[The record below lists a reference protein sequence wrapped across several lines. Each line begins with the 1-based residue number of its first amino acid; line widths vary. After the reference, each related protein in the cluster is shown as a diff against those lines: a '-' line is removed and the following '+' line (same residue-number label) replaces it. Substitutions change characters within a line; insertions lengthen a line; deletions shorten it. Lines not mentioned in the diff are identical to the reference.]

1 MFEFTRFDGRKR
13 IRGGIYLGLGMS
25 ALALMV
31 IWVYP
36 SFSDAFEGD
45 EFLEIYPEEIL
56 RVFDIRTMASLE
68 GFLAFELYVFGWVIL
83 LGLYFAYSA
92 ASIIAED
99 VDRGRIDALLALP
112 VSRPRLLAERF
123 LALGVPILLVNV
135 IVPPVVYV
143 GAWAIDEPMAAAD
156 VIAVH
161 ALSIPYLFACA
172 SIGLLCSVIF
182 NRAGIAQRVALAGAF
197 ALYLMES
204 LLEGT
209 DLEFVG
215 TLTPQRY
222 YDPNAI
228 LLESSYDPVAAA
240 ILVGMTLVLLITSQ
254 LWFRW
259 KDV

>member
-13 IRGGIYLGLGMS
+13 IRGGIYLSIGMS
-25 ALALMV
+25 ALALLV

-36 SFSDAFEGD
+36 SFSEAFEGD
-45 EFLEIYPEEIL
+45 EFLEIYPDEIL
-56 RVFDIRTMASLE
+56 QVFDIRTMASLE

-92 ASIIAED
+92 AGIIAD
-99 VDRGRIDALLALP
+99 DIDRGRMDALLALP
-112 VSRPRLLAERF
+112 VSRSRLLAERF
-123 LALGVPILLVNV
+123 LALGVPILIVNV
-135 IVPPVVYV
+135 VVPPVVYV
-143 GAWAIDEPMAAAD
+143 GAWLIDEPIAVAD

-172 SIGLLCSVIF
+172 AIGILCSVF
-182 NRAGIAQRVALAGAF
+182 FDRAGIAQRVALAGTF

-209 DLEFVG
+209 DAEVAGAF
-215 TLTPQRY
+215 TPQRY
-222 YDPNAI
+222 YDPNDI
-228 LLESSYDPVAAA
+228 LLESSYDPVAMG
-240 ILVGMTLVLLITSQ
+240 ILVGMTVALVFVSQ

-259 KDV
+259 KDI